1 MGIQIFG
8 QTLFW
13 IFIGGVLD
21 EINLESVG
29 WVKQIGI
36 SNVGGPLQSIEDPNR
51 PKRLT
56 FPWIRRIP
64 LCLITQA
71 GALVFSLIWTRTEK
85 KQTTQP
91 SSSLVLSLPGFGLG
105 FTSSVLVLGP
115 SNSDWYCLLV
125 FLGLYLADYRS
136 QDVSVSVI
144 MWATSL

>member
-8 QTLFW
+8 QMLFW

-91 SSSLVLSLPGFGLG
+91 SSSLVLSLPRCGLG
-105 FTSSVLVLGP
+105 FTLSVLLVLGP
-115 SNSDWYCLLV
+115 SNSDWCYLLV
-125 FLGLYLADYRS
+125 FLGLHLADCRS
-136 QDVSVSVI
+136 QDVSVIV
-144 MWATSL
+144 WATSL